1 MNEINPK
8 LDLAN
13 ESVRNDMFAI
23 FNSMYNTWSSKK
35 ISKIYSEV
43 FQEKDFTINND
54 TEFSMGKGIK
64 RKSFRID
71 MSFFDELIQLDPQK
85 ISEIRSNFVEE
96 EKKEK
101 LSFVEII
108 FWAILVYGGGY
119 YFLRDFDDATFAFY
133 FYSLTAGY
141 VFIII
146 SLATQNFFDNR
157 RVRKENEARQKIFEA
172 VVLREDKQIKLKKST
187 NTFIDQLD
195 EDGNGIVDVI
205 EGDDFKKLVR
215 ENQEKIAQIDVN
227 HVQKFVKISTWLETK
242 KGNIQRIFDR
252 VKNLVEQK
260 NINEKT
266 QNFYVESLK
275 TEIHTYEQVLF
286 NSLSMLVALI
296 EKDLV
301 TFEEIYEVFDNLN
314 MFDRKFERDMSSKL
328 SNIELGL
335 NNLVQEINRSNN
347 KIIESIQTLTAV
359 TKESSERMENHLKS
373 IGSSLKTANII
384 NSINAY
390 QNYKQNNQSNQ
401 IKQI

>member
-13 ESVRNDMFAI
+13 QSVRDDMFAI

-64 RKSFRID
+64 KKSFRID

-96 EKKEK
+96 EEKDK

-108 FWAILVYGGGY
+108 IWAIFVYGGGY
-119 YFLRDFDDATFAFY
+119 YFLGDFDDSTFAFY
-133 FYSLTAGY
+133 LYTAVY
-141 VFIII
+141 AFIIVC
-146 SLATQNFFDNR
+146 STSQDFLNNR
-157 RVRKENEARQKIFEA
+157 KRRRENEARQKIFEA

-215 ENQEKIAQIDVN
+215 ENQEKIAQVDAN

-260 NINEKT
+260 NIDEKT

-335 NNLVQEINRSNN
+335 NNLVDEINKSNN

>member
-13 ESVRNDMFAI
+13 ESVRDDMFAI

-35 ISKIYSEV
+35 ISKVYSEV
-43 FQEKDFTINND
+43 FQEKDFVINND

-71 MSFFDELIQLDPQK
+71 MSFFDELIQLDPHK

-96 EKKEK
+96 EEKDK

-108 FWAILVYGGGY
+108 IWAIVVYGGGY
-119 YFLRDFDDATFAFY
+119 YFEFYPFDSTTYNFY
-133 FYSLTAGY
+133 FLTAAY
-141 VFIII
+141 AFIIV
-146 SLATQNFFDNR
+146 SSASQNFFDNR
-157 RVRKENEARQKIFEA
+157 KRRRENEARQKIFEA

-215 ENQEKIAQIDVN
+215 ENQEKIAQVDAN

-252 VKNLVEQK
+252 IKNLVEQK
-260 NINEKT
+260 NIDEKT

-314 MFDRKFERDMSSKL
+314 MFDRKFERDMASKL

-335 NNLVQEINRSNN
+335 NNLVHEINRSNN

>member
-13 ESVRNDMFAI
+13 ESVRDDMFAI

-35 ISKIYSEV
+35 ISKVYSEV
-43 FQEKDFTINND
+43 FQEKDFVINND

-71 MSFFDELIQLDPQK
+71 MSFFDELIQLDPHK

-96 EKKEK
+96 EEKDK

-108 FWAILVYGGGY
+108 IWAIVVYGGGY
-119 YFLRDFDDATFAFY
+119 YFEFYPFDSTTYNFY
-133 FYSLTAGY
+133 FLTAAY
-141 VFIII
+141 AFIIVG
-146 SLATQNFFDNR
+146 SASQNFFDNR
-157 RVRKENEARQKIFEA
+157 KRRRENEARQKIFEA

-215 ENQEKIAQIDVN
+215 ENQEKIAQVDAN

-252 VKNLVEQK
+252 IKNLVEQK
-260 NINEKT
+260 NIDEKT

-314 MFDRKFERDMSSKL
+314 MFDRKFERDMASKL

-335 NNLVQEINRSNN
+335 NNLVHEINRSNN